1 MTASQWA
8 SSQDVLLAGEL
19 GIESDTGQAKVGNG
33 SSLYKDLPYIGK
45 TVDLSG
51 YAKKSDIPD
60 TSSFITKIP
69 AEYLTEDEAKNI
81 YQPKGNYATK
91 EELSD
96 ISSIT
101 ISKDEPDTLMWVD
114 TNPITLPLADG
125 SELPQPDDPE
135 PTDPVANVAFDSS
148 KTNVDFVVSKNL
160 KPMYL
165 DVFEVTLKPGASYVL
180 RTDFPGDIWLSS
192 SSFLAGSKPVDGV
205 TPKVTTTNGN
215 VAVFAR
221 PPKDREGG
229 NVNQYNSAQLEDKT
243 YTFTIEEV

>member
-1 MTASQWA
+1 MAETLYIRVKHKRMTASQWA

-96 ISSIT
+96 VSTGGS
-101 ISKDEPDTLMWVD
+101 VD
-114 TNPITLPLADG
+114 LSNYLTKNTADSTYQPKG
-125 SELPQPDDPE
+125 NYLTVIPSE
-135 PTDPVANVAFDSS
+135 
-148 KTNVDFVVSKNL
+148 
-160 KPMYL
+160 Y
-165 DVFEVTLKPGASYVL
+165 VTEAELQQQL
-180 RTDFPGDIWLSS
+180 GDINTI
-192 SSFLAGSKPVDGV
+192 LAKVVGV
-205 TPKVTTTNGN
+205 V
-215 VAVFAR
+215 
-221 PPKDREGG
+221 
-229 NVNQYNSAQLEDKT
+229 
-243 YTFTIEEV
+243 